1 MVFPDVRR
9 LHFPRRRLVLKLQN
23 DFLQKRRSSLEAYLR
38 VSITLTPT
46 NLQQADA
53 SKEVLRIPEVCR
65 SRDLQA
71 FLSQRTITPANDS
84 KGEVDQGDLVPR
96 KYNSVMVG
104 MRGTMGNDTVL
115 DQFSAAGASLASA
128 TADQLYTLPQAA
140 VKEPS
145 TPAEVE
151 AELNAFESRELEPF
165 VKPICE
171 FFLEIFNLKRGHSWL
186 RGRTVAVVLRQLLG
200 GIVERKVREYA
211 KILVQEESITGYINL
226 IKDSIWPADQGAHGR
241 TKIRTDAEKTKSRK
255 AAKVV
260 LATVIPDLAGNIVGK
275 ANAQAA
281 GRRISANLNN
291 PQLTT
296 HLAFTLLD
304 ELVQV
309 LFGDT
314 RSR

>member
-1 MVFPDVRR
+1 
-9 LHFPRRRLVLKLQN
+9 
-23 DFLQKRRSSLEAYLR
+23 
-38 VSITLTPT
+38 
-46 NLQQADA
+46 
-53 SKEVLRIPEVCR
+53 
-65 SRDLQA
+65 
-71 FLSQRTITPANDS
+71 
-84 KGEVDQGDLVPR
+84 
-96 KYNSVMVG
+96 
-104 MRGTMGNDTVL
+104 MGNDAVL
-115 DQFSAAGASLASA
+115 DQVSAGGASLASA
-128 TADQLYTLPQAA
+128 TADHLYALPQAA

-186 RGRTVAVVLRQLLG
+186 RGRTVVVVLRQLLG

-226 IKDSIWPADQGAHGR
+226 IKDSIWPADQGAYGG

-281 GRRISANLNN
+281 SRRISANLNN